1 MRNRPD
7 SNSSSGDPKFHGNI
21 QLNAHTNLKP
31 VIMNYSTSLEFYKTD
46 FYGEIN
52 SIILQFLFDRA

>member
-7 SNSSSGDPKFHGNI
+7 SNSSSGDPKFTETS
-21 QLNAHTNLKP
+21 HTNLKP
-31 VIMNYSTSLEFYKTD
+31 VIKNYSTSLEFYKTD

-52 SIILQFLFDRA
+52 FIIMKYLFDHA